1 LLLLVSIP
9 FTPKLIIMKHKI
21 LIVEDNGPIRENTT
35 ELLELSNYTVTTAT
49 NGAEALNVALQQTP
63 DLILCDIH
71 MPQMDGYHLLQHIR
85 KQSHL
90 KSTRFIF
97 FTASAEKKEMEE
109 GMQMGADDYIVK
121 PFQPDE
127 LLQLIEKHLTSPVL

>member
-1 LLLLVSIP
+1 
-9 FTPKLIIMKHKI
+9 MKHKI

-35 ELLELSNYTVTTAT
+35 ELLELYNYTVTTAT

-71 MPQMDGYHLLQHIR
+71 MPQMDGYHLLRQIR
-85 KQSHL
+85 KQSSL
-90 KSTRFIF
+90 SSTRFIF
-97 FTASAEKKEMEE
+97 FTASAEKKEVEE

-121 PFQPDE
+121 PFAGDE
-127 LLQLIEKHLTSPVL
+127 LLDKVKIHLFRNT